1 VERYLLRADL
11 QGYSYREI
19 LEVKQGA
26 VRLLHPSERARRL
39 SRWTS
44 TLFALGY
51 LFVLGSFMGAAGSAG
66 GLLVSGAVGL
76 VIAAGFIAFFFAGLV
91 VLLLWWDDRN
101 LPILAENPD
110 AVRPVEVLG
119 VTSFGTFQEL
129 RARVDGQEYRIAVHA
144 SKGRFAEVLRFAGI
158 PNLQM

>member
-66 GLLVSGAVGL
+66 GLLVSGVVGL

-91 VLLLWWDDRN
+91 ILLLW
-101 LPILAENPD
+101 
-110 AVRPVEVLG
+110 
-119 VTSFGTFQEL
+119 
-129 RARVDGQEYRIAVHA
+129 
-144 SKGRFAEVLRFAGI
+144 
-158 PNLQM
+158 